1 MIEAIRQ
8 DKPYNE
14 AQRGAEASLVQI
26 MGRMAVHTG
35 RVITWEEA
43 LQHQVEFAPG
53 LDKLT
58 MDSPA
63 PLPAGPDGKYP
74 LPQPGIVT
82 QREY

>member
-14 AQRGAEASLVQI
+14 AQRGVEASLAQI
-26 MGRMAVHTG
+26 MGRMACHTG
-35 RVITWEEA
+35 QVVTWDEA
-43 LQHQVEFAPG
+43 LNHEQEFAPG

-63 PLPAGPDGKYP
+63 PLPVGPDGKYP
-74 LPQPGIVT
+74 LPQPGIT
-82 QREY
+82 RRREY